1 MSAARRIGIDV
12 GGTFTDVVIADA
24 NGVVASRKLATSDE
38 LDFAGLFAA
47 AGIAPTDEICYSTT
61 VALNGLLSGKLPSV
75 GFVVTAGF
83 RDLLETA
90 RLPPAAGTVP
100 PAPLPRRLVALE
112 HIREVD
118 ARSDAEGRDVRA
130 VDAEQIAAIARD
142 FSAAG
147 IDVVGVALLH
157 SYLNPAHERAIAA
170 VFAAHAPTIEVVLS
184 STILPEQSEYERAL
198 VTALNASLIPV
209 LRAHLDALRLCAPSQ
224 RLWLMQAQ
232 GGLAAEQSVRRMP
245 VATALAG
252 PAAAVIGMSWLGGQG
267 GYRELVTLDI
277 GGTSTDVA
285 LIADGHCAT
294 TTHGKVAGFPLP
306 TPLLD
311 VLSIGAGGGSI
322 ARAAPDGRWHVGPD
336 SAGAEPGP
344 ACYGRGGTVPTLT
357 DAELVLGR
365 LPAALLGGELPLDR
379 DRAVDA
385 LATLGRTRGLDARA
399 TARGI
404 LAIASHAMCGAIR
417 QVAVRRGRDP
427 RAHALFAMGGAGP
440 LHAAELA
447 DLLGIVTVIVPP
459 QPGLAAAYGALVADV
474 VRDFV
479 HPIGTLHEILDHRAF
494 ERAQAALELQ
504 ARRWLDAADDG
515 FVDRALER
523 KLDLRYAGM
532 THTTSVSCP
541 AADSPGA
548 LVAATIE
555 RFHDEFE
562 RLSGRSWRDRE
573 AIEVVNLRV
582 TARGCRVPLPVTR
595 EPYAARAAGIPHAER
610 AVDFLDRPGPVPSA
624 VFARDALA
632 PGQRIAGPAIIEQ
645 YESTTLIPPAWQATR
660 DARGNL
666 VLERTVDGKDGS
678 GQGSIKDRL
687 QFSQPIDTGQE

>member
-1 MSAARRIGIDV
+1 VNAVRHIGIDV

-24 NGVVASRKLATSDE
+24 DGVVGSRKLPTSGA
-38 LDFAGLFAA
+38 LDFAQLFAA
-47 AGIAPTDEICYSTT
+47 TGPGPIEEICYSTT
-61 VALNGLLSGKLPSV
+61 VALNGLLSGKLPSI
-75 GFVVTAGF
+75 GFIVTAGF

-112 HIREVD
+112 QVREID
-118 ARSDAEGRDVRA
+118 ARSDAGGREVRPIDGDQ
-130 VDAEQIAAIARD
+130 VAAIARD

-147 IDVVGVALLH
+147 IEVVGVALLH
-157 SYLNPAHERAIAA
+157 SYLNPAHERAIEA
-170 VFAAHAPTIEVVLS
+170 VFATHAPAIEVVLS
-184 STILPEQSEYERAL
+184 STVLPEQSEYERAL
-198 VTALNASLIPV
+198 ATALNASLIPL
-209 LRAHLDALRLCAPSQ
+209 LRAHLDALRLRAPSE

-232 GGLAAEQSVRRMP
+232 GGLAAEQAVRRTP

-252 PAAAVIGMSWLGGQG
+252 PAAAVVGMSWLAAQS
-267 GYRELVTLDI
+267 GYRDLVTLDI

-285 LIADGHCAT
+285 LIADGRCASSMQ
-294 TTHGKVAGFPLP
+294 GSVAGFPLR

-322 ARAAPDGRWHVGPD
+322 AYAAPDGRWHVGPD

-344 ACYGRGGTVPTLT
+344 ACYGRGGTMPTLT

-379 DRAVDA
+379 ARAVAVLAA
-385 LATLGRTRGLDARA
+385 LGHSRGLDARA

-427 RAHALFAMGGAGP
+427 AAHALFAMGGAGP

-447 DLLGIVTVIVPP
+447 ELLGIGTVVVPP
-459 QPGLAAAYGALVADV
+459 QPGLAAAFGALVADV

-479 HPIGTLHEILDHRAF
+479 HPVGILHVALDLAML
-494 ERAQAALELQ
+494 ERALSALEDTGQ
-504 ARRWLDAADDG
+504 RWLDASGAA
-515 FVDRALER
+515 FVSRVLER

-532 THTTSVSCP
+532 THTTTVTCP
-541 AADSPGA
+541 AAGTPAA
-548 LVAATIE
+548 LLAATIE

-582 TARGCRVPLPVTR
+582 TVRGCRVPLRVSDEAR
-595 EPYAARAAGIPHAER
+595 AARAAGIPQAER
-610 AVDFLDRPGPVPSA
+610 AVDFLGRPVAVTSA
-624 VFARDALA
+624 VFVRDTLEA
-632 PGQRIAGPAIIEQ
+632 GQQIRGPAVIEQ
-645 YESTTLIPPAWQATR
+645 HESTTLIPPGWRATG
-660 DARGNL
+660 DALGNL
-666 VLERTVDGKDGS
+666 VLERTS
-678 GQGSIKDRL
+678 GG
-687 QFSQPIDTGQE
+687 PT